1 MPKPIQI
8 DIPLRHDGLLQAPG
22 LTVLPGGSLDT
33 ENGLQI
39 VCDGDVVIAGTIR
52 GKPGASLSI
61 TSLNGSVIVS
71 GGIVLARGRDGASPG
86 EAGEGGGSVHITA
99 QSGEILVAG
108 RIEAGRGGNG
118 GNAMNHP
125 SASDTRSGNGGRGGD
140 VVMQGFYVSLRG
152 GTLRAG
158 DGGKSGWAEAN
169 GWNFD
174 AQFRWFMEN
183 VAPAGGPMDRPPAN
197 PPDFPLIVPADEVS
211 EKVVVSLSG
220 NGGLGGD
227 VRVVAAATGSLGW
240 MMAGGTLISG
250 IGGDSQASRALRAID
265 AWATVGLPGKGGKI
279 SYDAGPG
286 GVLGVWHRGAQE
298 TPGKGGSAGGAV
310 AAAVRLA
317 EARVPEGGAGG
328 KVIVEGL
335 APTTLQGDGGNA
347 GRANAVTPTCN
358 KSEGPNR
365 GGPGGPG
372 AGTTARC

>member
-33 ENGLQI
+33 KNGLQI
-39 VCDGDVVIAGTIR
+39 VCDGDVVIAGTVR

-71 GGIVLARGRDGASPG
+71 GGIAMARGRDGAAHG
-86 EAGEGGGSVHITA
+86 EAGEGGGSVRITA
-99 QSGEILVAG
+99 QSGEILVTG
-108 RIEAGRGGNG
+108 TIEAGHGGNG
-118 GNAMNHP
+118 GNALNHP
-125 SASDTRSGNGGRGGD
+125 AASDTRSGNGGRGGD
-140 VVMQGFYVSLRG
+140 VVLQGFYVSLRG

-174 AQFRWFMEN
+174 AQFHWFMEN

-197 PPDFPLIVPADEVS
+197 PPEFPLIVPVDEVS
-211 EKVVVSLSG
+211 EKVAVSLSG

-227 VRVVAAATGSLGW
+227 VRLVAAAKGSLGW
-240 MMAGGTLISG
+240 MMAGGTLCSG
-250 IGGDSQASRALRAID
+250 SGGDAQSSRALRAIE
-265 AWATVGLPGKGGKI
+265 AWATVGLPGKGGEI

-298 TPGKGGSAGGAV
+298 TPGKGGSAEEAV
-310 AAAVRLA
+310 AAAVRIA
-317 EARVPEGGAGG
+317 EARVAEGGAGG
-328 KVIVEGL
+328 KVSVEGL

-347 GRANAVTPTCN
+347 GQSRAQTPSCDHA
-358 KSEGPNR
+358 EGPHA
-365 GGPGGPG
+365 GGKTGPG
-372 AGTTARC
+372 ASTFARC